1 VKGPFPSVRLP
12 EETKVELAKVIEDSK
27 RQGIARV
34 RSCELLQV
42 SIRRVERWRASNVAT
57 GSMSY
62 DKQGPKRPWNA
73 VMPQERDAVRAF
85 VAPEETVDLSL
96 QAIAIKGGEQGLFFL
111 SASSV
116 RSILA
121 ADGLLADRR
130 SPVRGHGGRVKPA
143 RPAVLDG
150 PNQCWCWD
158 ISYIL
163 TEVPRWVWYLYVMLD
178 EWSRK
183 VVAWRVVPSLAAEE
197 AKQLCNDAVVAE
209 GLLDIPPAQMPKV
222 VNDRGVQMTAKP
234 VMQMFSDLGMLQLFA
249 RPHTPN
255 DNAFAESL
263 FSTVKTAHGYPQFFP
278 ALEQRP
284 VLDYFSRLF
293 PWYNNEH
300 YHSRIG
306 YVHPIDMHEGRA
318 PGILEQRKHGLAVQ
332 HGKRKTYWTDS
343 GAAVPATGA
352 ETSVCR

>member
-1 VKGPFPSVRLP
+1 MI
-12 EETKVELAKVIEDSK
+12 EESK
-27 RQGIARV
+27 RQGITRV
-34 RSCELLQV
+34 RSCELLRV
-42 SIRRVERWRASNVAT
+42 SVRRVERWRADNVAT
-57 GSMSY
+57 GATVY
-62 DKQGPKRPWNA
+62 AKPGPKRPWNA
-73 VMPQERDAVRAF
+73 VMPLERDAVRAF

-96 QAIAIKGGEQGLFFL
+96 QAIAIKGGEKGLFFL

-121 ADGLLADRR
+121 ADGLLSDRR
-130 SPVRGHGGRVKPA
+130 APVRGHGGRVKPA

-163 TEVPRWVWYLYVMLD
+163 TEVPRWFWFLYVMLD

-197 AKQLCNDAVVAE
+197 AKLLCNDAVVAE
-209 GLLDIPPAQMPKV
+209 GLLDIPLAQMPKV
-222 VNDRGVQMTAKP
+222 VNDRGVQMKAKP

-255 DNAFAESL
+255 DNAFAESF
-263 FSTVKTAHGYPQFFP
+263 FSTVKTAPAYPQFFP
-278 ALEQRP
+278 ALDQKP
-284 VLDYFSRLF
+284 VLDYFSRFF
-293 PWYNNEH
+293 PWYNHEH

-318 PGILEQRKHGLAVQ
+318 PEILQQRKQNLTFQHNNRKMFWTIDKLTGGGL
-332 HGKRKTYWTDS
+332 
-343 GAAVPATGA
+343 
-352 ETSVCR
+352 